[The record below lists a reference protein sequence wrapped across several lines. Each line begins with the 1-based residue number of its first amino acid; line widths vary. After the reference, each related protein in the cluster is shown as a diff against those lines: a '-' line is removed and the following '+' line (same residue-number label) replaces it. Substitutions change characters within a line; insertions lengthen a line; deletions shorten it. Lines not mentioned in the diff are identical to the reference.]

1 MSEPEAP
8 EAGGA
13 PEARDASPPAK
24 PKRFDSSAADL
35 ESKRTMTWIK
45 RLLIGGGSL
54 GTLMGVGLG
63 LVFGIHKLP
72 SGSMWPTLT
81 VGERLFTTR
90 LATQPFRGVVLVFR
104 HPEHRGQ
111 LFAKRVVGLAGDV
124 VSVKGGEVTINGW
137 NVPRCVVGR
146 ASYREQDMGG
156 ESGKHEGT
164 LFVEWLG
171 LASYLVFEE
180 KSSFAE
186 PGEWKVAPGEYFVLG
201 DNRNNS
207 HDSRMWFGGKGGGVP
222 LADTKGRIV
231 GHETAEVP
239 TGAEDLAP
247 ALAACLAKRPAQT
260 DPPPAK

>member
-8 EAGGA
+8 KKK
-13 PEARDASPPAK
+13 S
-24 PKRFDSSAADL
+24 FDSSASDREA
-35 ESKRTMTWIK
+35 KRTMTWIK

-63 LVFGIHKLP
+63 LVFGVHRLP
-72 SGSMWPTLT
+72 SASMWPTLT

-90 LATQPFRGVVLVFR
+90 LAKQPFRGVVLVFH
-104 HPEHRGQ
+104 HPEQRTQ
-111 LFAKRVVGLAGDV
+111 VFAKRVIGLEGDV
-124 VSVKGGEVTINGW
+124 VSTGGGQLSINGW

-146 ASYREQDMGG
+146 ASYRDDTGG

-171 LASYLVFEE
+171 IASYLVFEE
-180 KSSFAE
+180 KGAAPE

-201 DNRNNS
+201 DNRNDS
-207 HDSRMWFGGKGGGVP
+207 YDSRMWFGGKGGGVR
-222 LADTKGRIV
+222 LADTQGRAV
-231 GHETAEVP
+231 GHETAEIP
-239 TGAEDLAP
+239 KGAEDLSP

-260 DPPPAK
+260 DPPPPK